1 MNTKHI
7 SFTTHISNKNNYPE
21 TVTSIDETPIHDQPP
36 GKNSGDEGEENVA
49 VVKIVEFLSFPICM
63 ISF

>member
-1 MNTKHI
+1 MPIFLVLQHI
-7 SFTTHISNKNNYPE
+7 YQTKNNYPE
-21 TVTSIDETPIHDQPP
+21 TVTSIDETPINDQPP